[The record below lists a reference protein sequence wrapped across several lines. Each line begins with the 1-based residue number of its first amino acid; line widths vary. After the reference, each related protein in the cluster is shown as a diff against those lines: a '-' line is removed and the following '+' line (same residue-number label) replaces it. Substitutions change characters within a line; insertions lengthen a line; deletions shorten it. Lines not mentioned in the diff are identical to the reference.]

1 MIANNK
7 RAYYDYFVLEK
18 LTAGIELIGCEVKSL
33 RANNAS
39 FLNAYVEITDGQ
51 AFVTGLHIKPYD
63 HGNIWNTDPDRKR
76 RLLLHKSEIKKLQA
90 LVSEKGIT
98 VVPLLLYFDKNHVKL
113 EIGVCKGKKLY
124 DKRNDLKQKDV
135 KRDIE
140 RSLK

>member
-1 MIANNK
+1 MLANNK

-33 RANNAS
+33 RMNNAS

-98 VVPLLLYFDKNHVKL
+98 VVPLLLYFDKSHVKL
-113 EIGVCKGKKLY
+113 DIGVCKGKKLY
-124 DKRNDLKQKDV
+124 DKRNDLRQKDV

-140 RSLK
+140 RSIK